1 MGLQLE
7 EKENTETNETPWK
20 GIAKLGFAPAFKSAG
35 EAPPP
40 PSPPHLQAGRTRSEW
55 PRLWW
60 QRESLT
66 AVGSAS
72 IGRAPGARADRMTR
86 SSQPDVARSRLC
98 RSPFLSIKFFVFCHG
113 LLQLS
118 QLLVSGYLKSSIS
131 TIERRYGLSSQTSG
145 LLASFNEVGNTL
157 LIVFVSYLG
166 SRVHRPRL
174 IGCGALLVSL
184 AGFLMALPHF
194 LTGPYEYDHSVAST
208 LSNTTDLCQP
218 GAPRAGANLSD
229 ASCPPHGSRE
239 NHEVLLVM
247 FVAQALLGIGGVPI
261 QPFGISYI
269 DDFASERNS
278 PLYLGI
284 LFSLTVVG
292 PGVAFM
298 LGSAMLRFYVDIDK
312 VSSAEVQLTNKDP
325 RWVGAWWLGFLVAA
339 SLVALCALPY
349 FFFPREMPKEVVRGK
364 DRGSK
369 KREDMLSQ
377 LRLRS
382 QHTESLSLME
392 FIRRFP
398 VVLLRNLRHPVYLL
412 VVLAQVNIS
421 AMVAGLATFMGKFL
435 ERQFSLTASLANM
448 VIGAVNIPGAMV
460 GIVVGGAILKRFQMS
475 LRQCSA
481 LCVLGMLL
489 CLLTAF
495 PLLFLGCPTQK
506 VAGVTHWDSSGLGHH
521 AMACNARC
529 RCPER
534 GFNPVCG
541 SDGVEYTSPCS
552 AGCSSVALRPDG
564 SVLNYTGCS
573 CVGAP
578 GAARPG
584 PCGTGCSHLFV
595 PFVVLSCLAGI
606 LASTSHTP
614 SFMLILRSIQPE
626 DKSFAVGIQFMLLRV
641 LAWMPGPVLY
651 GSAIDTSCVL
661 WERRCERRAACRYY
675 DNTLFRHR
683 YLGLQFFFEVGA
695 FLCFG
700 AVYLILRK
708 QEREASQAA
717 QTKAEPEKEKLAGKS
732 TKSPESKV

>member
-1 MGLQLE
+1 Q
-7 EKENTETNETPWK
+7 
-20 GIAKLGFAPAFKSAG
+20 
-35 EAPPP
+35 
-40 PSPPHLQAGRTRSEW
+40 
-55 PRLWW
+55 
-60 QRESLT
+60 
-66 AVGSAS
+66 
-72 IGRAPGARADRMTR
+72 
-86 SSQPDVARSRLC
+86 
-98 RSPFLSIKFFVFCHG
+98 FFVFCHG

-157 LIVFVSYLG
+157 LIVFLSYLG

-174 IGCGALLVSL
+174 IGAGALLVSL

-194 LTGPYEYDHSVAST
+194 ITGPYHYDQSLPST
-208 LSNTTDLCQP
+208 FSNSTDLCQP
-218 GAPRAGANLSD
+218 GAQGAGANLSD
-229 ASCPPHGSRE
+229 ASCAPHASRE

-284 LFSLTVVG
+284 LFSVTIIG

-312 VSSAEVQLTNKDP
+312 VSTAEVQLTNKDP

-339 SLVALCALPY
+339 SMVALSALPY
-349 FFFPREMPKEVVRGK
+349 FFFPREMPKEGRH
-364 DRGSK
+364 
-369 KREDMLSQ
+369 SQ
-377 LRLRS
+377 AG
-382 QHTESLSLME
+382 
-392 FIRRFP
+392 FP
-398 VVLLRNLRHPVYLL
+398 AVLLRNLRHPVYLL
-412 VVLAQVNIS
+412 VVLAQVNLC

-448 VIGAVNIPGAMV
+448 IIGAVNIPGATV
-460 GIVVGGAILKRFQMS
+460 GIVVGGAILKRFRMS

-495 PLLFLGCPTQK
+495 PLLFLGCPTQR
-506 VAGVTHWDSSGLGHH
+506 VAGVTYWDSPALGPQDS
-521 AMACNARC
+521 ACSARC
-529 RCPER
+529 RCPQR
-534 GFNPVCG
+534 GFNPICG
-541 SDGVEYTSPCS
+541 SDGVEYMSPCS
-552 AGCSSVALRPDG
+552 AGCSDVSTRPD
-564 SVLNYTGCS
+564 SSILNYTGCS
-573 CVGAP
+573 CIAGP
-578 GAARPG
+578 GGSARPG
-584 PCGTGCSHLFV
+584 SCGSGCSHLFV

-606 LASTSHTP
+606 LASTTHTP

-651 GSAIDTSCVL
+651 GSAIDSSCLL

-675 DNTLFRHR
+675 DNSLFRQR

-695 FLCFG
+695 F
-700 AVYLILRK
+700 
-708 QEREASQAA
+708 
-717 QTKAEPEKEKLAGKS
+717 
-732 TKSPESKV
+732 

>member
-1 MGLQLE
+1 
-7 EKENTETNETPWK
+7 
-20 GIAKLGFAPAFKSAG
+20 
-35 EAPPP
+35 
-40 PSPPHLQAGRTRSEW
+40 
-55 PRLWW
+55 
-60 QRESLT
+60 
-66 AVGSAS
+66 
-72 IGRAPGARADRMTR
+72 MTSVVPR
-86 SSQPDVARSRLC
+86 SSHPDVARKTLC
-98 RSPFLSIKFFVFCHG
+98 RSPFLSVKFFVFCHG

-174 IGCGALLVSL
+174 IGCGAILVSL

-194 LTGPYEYDHSVAST
+194 LTGPYEYDQSVAST
-208 LSNTTDLCQP
+208 FSNTTDLCQP
-218 GAPRAGANLSD
+218 GAPRAWANLSD
-229 ASCPPHGSRE
+229 ASCTPHASRE

-247 FVAQALLGIGGVPI
+247 FMAQALLGIGGVPI

-284 LFSLTVVG
+284 LFSVTVIG

-312 VSSAEVQLTNKDP
+312 VSAAEVQLTSKDP

-339 SLVALCALPY
+339 SLVALSALPY
-349 FFFPREMPKEVVRGK
+349 FFFPREMPKEVVTGK
-364 DRGSK
+364 NRDSK
-369 KREDMLSQ
+369 RREDMLSQ
-377 LRLRS
+377 LRC
-382 QHTESLSLME
+382 QHSESLSLME

-398 VVLLRNLRHPVYLL
+398 AVLLRNLRHPVYLL

-448 VIGAVNIPGAMV
+448 IIGAVNIPGAMV

-506 VAGVTHWDSSGLGHH
+506 VAGVTHWHSSGSGHH
-521 AMACNARC
+521 DMECNVQC

-534 GFNPVCG
+534 GFNPICG

-552 AGCSSVALRPDG
+552 AGCSHLAALTDS
-564 SVLNYTGCS
+564 SVLNYTECS
-573 CVGAP
+573 CIAGP
-578 GAARPG
+578 GGFARLG
-584 PCGTGCSHLFV
+584 TCGTACSHLFI

-661 WERRCERRAACRYY
+661 WERRCERTAACRYY
-675 DNTLFRHR
+675 DNTLFRQR

-700 AVYLILRK
+700 AVYLILSK
-708 QEREASQAA
+708 QEREASQAEEA
-717 QTKAEPEKEKLAGKS
+717 KAEPEKEKLSGNS
-732 TKSPESKV
+732 RKSPESKV

>member
-1 MGLQLE
+1 M
-7 EKENTETNETPWK
+7 TSP
-20 GIAKLGFAPAFKSAG
+20 APRNSHP
-35 EAPPP
+35 E
-40 PSPPHLQAGRTRSEW
+40 
-55 PRLWW
+55 
-60 QRESLT
+60 
-66 AVGSAS
+66 
-72 IGRAPGARADRMTR
+72 
-86 SSQPDVARSRLC
+86 VARKTLC

-166 SRVHRPRL
+166 SRVHRPRI

-194 LTGPYEYDHSVAST
+194 LTGPHEYDQSVAST
-208 LSNTTDLCQP
+208 FSNATDLCQP
-218 GAPRAGANLSD
+218 QPGAPGGWANLSD
-229 ASCPPHGSRE
+229 ASCTPRASRE

-247 FVAQALLGIGGVPI
+247 FMAQALLGIGGVPI

-284 LFSLTVVG
+284 LFSLTVIG

-312 VSSAEVQLTNKDP
+312 VSAAEVQLTNKDP

-339 SLVALCALPY
+339 SLVALSALPY
-349 FFFPREMPKEVVRGK
+349 FFFPREMPKEVVREK
-364 DRGSK
+364 DRGSR
-369 KREDMLSQ
+369 KRKDMLSQ
-377 LRLRS
+377 LRPRS

-412 VVLAQVNIS
+412 VVLAQVSIS

-506 VAGVTHWDSSGLGHH
+506 VAGVTYWDSSGFGRRVLE
-521 AMACNARC
+521 CNAQC
-529 RCPER
+529 HCPET
-534 GFNPVCG
+534 GFNPICG

-552 AGCSSVALRPDG
+552 AGCGSVHIHTDS
-564 SVLNYTGCS
+564 SVLNYTRCS
-573 CVGAP
+573 CIMGP
-578 GAARPG
+578 GPAGFARPG
-584 PCGTGCSHLFV
+584 TCGTGCSHLFV

-651 GSAIDTSCVL
+651 GSAIDTTCVL

-675 DNTLFRHR
+675 DNTLFRRR

-700 AVYLILRK
+700 AVYVILRK
-708 QEREASQAA
+708 QERQASWAEE
-717 QTKAEPEKEKLAGKS
+717 TKAEPEKEKLAGNS

>member
-1 MGLQLE
+1 Q
-7 EKENTETNETPWK
+7 
-20 GIAKLGFAPAFKSAG
+20 
-35 EAPPP
+35 
-40 PSPPHLQAGRTRSEW
+40 
-55 PRLWW
+55 
-60 QRESLT
+60 
-66 AVGSAS
+66 
-72 IGRAPGARADRMTR
+72 
-86 SSQPDVARSRLC
+86 
-98 RSPFLSIKFFVFCHG
+98 FFVFCHG

-157 LIVFVSYLG
+157 LIVFLSYLG

-174 IGCGALLVSL
+174 IGCRALLVSL

-194 LTGPYEYDHSVAST
+194 LTGPYRYDQSSCPFVT
-208 LSNTTDLCQP
+208 TGTFSNSTDLCQR
-218 GAPRAGANLSD
+218 GALGPWANLSD
-229 ASCPPHGSRE
+229 GSCTPHASRE
-239 NHEVLLVM
+239 SHEVLLVM

-284 LFSLTVVG
+284 LFSVTVIG

-312 VSSAEVQLTNKDP
+312 VSAAEVQLTNKDP

-339 SLVALCALPY
+339 SLVALSALPY
-349 FFFPREMPKEVVRGK
+349 FFFPREMPKEVGEVLHTHLQMSAP
-364 DRGSK
+364 GS
-369 KREDMLSQ
+369 
-377 LRLRS
+377 
-382 QHTESLSLME
+382 TNTC
-392 FIRRFP
+392 FP

-412 VVLAQVNIS
+412 VVLAQVNLS

-448 VIGAVNIPGAMV
+448 IIGAVNIPGAMV

-495 PLLFLGCPTQK
+495 PLLFLGCPTQR
-506 VAGVTHWDSSGLGHH
+506 VAGVTYWDRYQGLGTGWGHTPATDCSAQCH
-521 AMACNARC
+521 CSQ
-529 RCPER
+529 R
-534 GFNPVCG
+534 GFNPICG
-541 SDGVEYTSPCS
+541 SDGVEYISPCS
-552 AGCSSVALRPDG
+552 AGCSDVSIHPDG
-564 SVLNYTGCS
+564 SILNYTGCS
-573 CVGAP
+573 CIAGP
-578 GAARPG
+578 GRAGSAWPG
-584 PCGTGCSHLFV
+584 TCGTACSHLFV

-606 LASTSHTP
+606 LASISHTP

-651 GSAIDTSCVL
+651 GSAIDTSCLL

-675 DNTLFRHR
+675 DNTLFRQR
-683 YLGLQFFFEVGA
+683 
-695 FLCFG
+695 
-700 AVYLILRK
+700 
-708 QEREASQAA
+708 
-717 QTKAEPEKEKLAGKS
+717 
-732 TKSPESKV
+732 

>member
-1 MGLQLE
+1 Q
-7 EKENTETNETPWK
+7 
-20 GIAKLGFAPAFKSAG
+20 
-35 EAPPP
+35 
-40 PSPPHLQAGRTRSEW
+40 
-55 PRLWW
+55 
-60 QRESLT
+60 
-66 AVGSAS
+66 
-72 IGRAPGARADRMTR
+72 
-86 SSQPDVARSRLC
+86 
-98 RSPFLSIKFFVFCHG
+98 FFVFCHG

-157 LIVFVSYLG
+157 LIVFLSYLG

-174 IGCGALLVSL
+174 IGCGAVLVSL
-184 AGFLMALPHF
+184 ASFLMALPHF
-194 LTGPYEYDHSVAST
+194 ITGPYEYDQSVAST

-218 GAPRAGANLSD
+218 GVPGAWANLSD
-229 ASCPPHGSRE
+229 ASCTPHASRE

-247 FVAQALLGIGGVPI
+247 LMAQALLGIGGVPI

-284 LFSLTVVG
+284 LFSVTVIG

-312 VSSAEVQLTNKDP
+312 VGAAEVQLTNKDP

-339 SLVALCALPY
+339 SLVALSALPY
-349 FFFPREMPKEVVRGK
+349 FFFPREMPKEVPLV
-364 DRGSK
+364 
-369 KREDMLSQ
+369 LSG
-377 LRLRS
+377 
-382 QHTESLSLME
+382 
-392 FIRRFP
+392 FP

-412 VVLAQVNIS
+412 VVLAQVNIC
-421 AMVAGLATFMGKFL
+421 AMVAGLATFMAKFL

-448 VIGAVNIPGAMV
+448 IIGAVNIPGAMV

-489 CLLTAF
+489 CLLVAF

-506 VAGVTHWDSSGLGHH
+506 VAGVTSWDSSGLGPHNVE
-521 AMACNARC
+521 CNAQC
-529 RCPER
+529 HCPEQ

-552 AGCSSVALRPDG
+552 AGCRNMSIHTHS
-564 SVLNYTGCS
+564 SVLNYSECS
-573 CVGAP
+573 CIVGSGQATP
-578 GAARPG
+578 GT
-584 PCGTGCSHLFV
+584 CSTGCSHLLV

-626 DKSFAVGIQFMLLRV
+626 DKSFAVGIQFMMLRV

-651 GSAIDTSCVL
+651 GSAIDTTCIL
-661 WERRCERRAACRYY
+661 WERRCDRRAACRYY

-695 FLCFG
+695 F
-700 AVYLILRK
+700 
-708 QEREASQAA
+708 
-717 QTKAEPEKEKLAGKS
+717 
-732 TKSPESKV
+732 

>member
-1 MGLQLE
+1 Q
-7 EKENTETNETPWK
+7 
-20 GIAKLGFAPAFKSAG
+20 
-35 EAPPP
+35 
-40 PSPPHLQAGRTRSEW
+40 
-55 PRLWW
+55 
-60 QRESLT
+60 
-66 AVGSAS
+66 
-72 IGRAPGARADRMTR
+72 
-86 SSQPDVARSRLC
+86 
-98 RSPFLSIKFFVFCHG
+98 FFVFCHG

-184 AGFLMALPHF
+184 ASFLMSLPHF
-194 LTGPYEYDHSVAST
+194 LTGPYVYDRSVAST
-208 LSNTTDLCQP
+208 FSNRTDLCQP
-218 GAPRAGANLSD
+218 GAAEAWANLSD
-229 ASCPPHGSRE
+229 ASCTPHASRK

-284 LFSLTVVG
+284 LFSVTVIG

-312 VSSAEVQLTNKDP
+312 VSAAEVQLTNKDP

-339 SLVALCALPY
+339 GLVALSALPY
-349 FFFPREMPKEVVRGK
+349 FFFPREMPKEVGEVLHTHAPQ
-364 DRGSK
+364 SPLV
-369 KREDMLSQ
+369 LSG
-377 LRLRS
+377 
-382 QHTESLSLME
+382 
-392 FIRRFP
+392 FP

-448 VIGAVNIPGAMV
+448 IIGAVNIPGAMV

-506 VAGVTHWDSSGLGHH
+506 VAGVTDWDSSGFGHH
-521 AMACNARC
+521 DMECNAQC
-529 RCPER
+529 RCPQR

-552 AGCSSVALRPDG
+552 AGCSHVNIHTDS
-564 SVLNYTGCS
+564 SVLNYTRCS
-573 CVGAP
+573 CIAGP
-578 GAARPG
+578 GFARPG
-584 PCGTGCSHLFV
+584 TCGTGCSHLFV

-651 GSAIDTSCVL
+651 GSAIDTTCIL

-675 DNTLFRHR
+675 DNTLFRQR
-683 YLGLQFFFEVGA
+683 
-695 FLCFG
+695 
-700 AVYLILRK
+700 
-708 QEREASQAA
+708 
-717 QTKAEPEKEKLAGKS
+717 
-732 TKSPESKV
+732 

>member
-1 MGLQLE
+1 Q
-7 EKENTETNETPWK
+7 
-20 GIAKLGFAPAFKSAG
+20 
-35 EAPPP
+35 
-40 PSPPHLQAGRTRSEW
+40 
-55 PRLWW
+55 
-60 QRESLT
+60 
-66 AVGSAS
+66 
-72 IGRAPGARADRMTR
+72 
-86 SSQPDVARSRLC
+86 
-98 RSPFLSIKFFVFCHG
+98 FFVFCHG

-145 LLASFNEVGNTL
+145 LLAAFNEVGNTL
-157 LIVFVSYLG
+157 LIVFVSYFG

-174 IGCGALLVSL
+174 IGCGAILVSL

-194 LTGPYEYDHSVAST
+194 ITGPYEYHHSVPST
-208 LSNTTDLCQP
+208 FSNSTDLCQP
-218 GAPRAGANLSD
+218 GAAGPGANLSA
-229 ASCPPHGSRE
+229 ASCTPRASRE

-247 FVAQALLGIGGVPI
+247 FLAQALLGIGGVPI

-284 LFSLTVVG
+284 LFSVTVIG

-298 LGSAMLRFYVDIDK
+298 LGSAMLRFYVDMDK
-312 VSSAEVQLTNKDP
+312 VGAAEVQLTSKDP

-339 SLVALCALPY
+339 SLVALSALPY
-349 FFFPREMPKEVVRGK
+349 FFFPREMPKEVGEV
-364 DRGSK
+364 
-369 KREDMLSQ
+369 L
-377 LRLRS
+377 
-382 QHTESLSLME
+382 HTHTHLG
-392 FIRRFP
+392 FP

-412 VVLAQVNIS
+412 VVLAQVNLS

-448 VIGAVNIPGAMV
+448 IIGAVNIPGAMV

-489 CLLTAF
+489 CLLGAL

-506 VAGVTHWDSSGLGHH
+506 VAGVTLWDSSGFGHH
-521 AMACNARC
+521 DLECSAQCH
-529 RCPER
+529 CPER

-552 AGCSSVALRPDG
+552 AGCRNVNLGTNS
-564 SVLNYTGCS
+564 SVLNYTECS
-573 CVGAP
+573 CIP
-578 GAARPG
+578 GQGLARPG
-584 PCGTGCSHLFV
+584 TCGTGCSHLFV

-651 GSAIDTSCVL
+651 GSAIDTTCIL
-661 WERRCERRAACRYY
+661 WERRCDRRAACRYY

-695 FLCFG
+695 F
-700 AVYLILRK
+700 
-708 QEREASQAA
+708 
-717 QTKAEPEKEKLAGKS
+717 
-732 TKSPESKV
+732 

>member
-1 MGLQLE
+1 MTS
-7 EKENTETNETPWK
+7 K
-20 GIAKLGFAPAFKSAG
+20 AP
-35 EAPPP
+35 
-40 PSPPHLQAGRTRSEW
+40 
-55 PRLWW
+55 
-60 QRESLT
+60 
-66 AVGSAS
+66 
-72 IGRAPGARADRMTR
+72 R
-86 SSQPDVARSRLC
+86 SSQIDTARNTLC
-98 RSPFLSIKFFVFCHG
+98 RSPFLSVKFFVFCHG

-194 LTGPYEYDHSVAST
+194 ITGPYKYDHSVAST
-208 LSNTTDLCQP
+208 FSNTTDLCQP
-218 GAPRAGANLSD
+218 RALGAWANLSD
-229 ASCPPHGSRE
+229 ASCTPHASRE

-247 FVAQALLGIGGVPI
+247 FMAQALLGIGGVPI

-284 LFSLTVVG
+284 LFSLTVIG

-298 LGSAMLRFYVDIDK
+298 LGSAMLQFYVDIDK
-312 VSSAEVQLTNKDP
+312 VSTAEVQLTSKDP

-349 FFFPREMPKEVVRGK
+349 FFFPREMPKEVARGK
-364 DRGSK
+364 DRASK

-377 LRLRS
+377 LRPRS
-382 QHTESLSLME
+382 QHMESLSLLE

-398 VVLLRNLRHPVYLL
+398 VVLLRNLRHPTYLL

-448 VIGAVNIPGAMV
+448 IIGAVNIPGAMV

-489 CLLTAF
+489 CLLMAF

-506 VAGVTHWDSSGLGHH
+506 VAGVTHWDRPSSGFGHH
-521 AMACNARC
+521 DLACNARC
-529 RCPER
+529 RCPKW

-552 AGCSSVALRPDG
+552 AGCSSITLHPD
-564 SVLNYTGCS
+564 SSILNYSGCS
-573 CVGAP
+573 CIGGP
-578 GAARPG
+578 GPAGVARPG
-584 PCGTGCSHLFV
+584 TCGTGCSHLFV

-606 LASTSHTP
+606 LASMSHTP
-614 SFMLILRSIQPE
+614 SFMLILRSIHPE

-651 GSAIDTSCVL
+651 GSAIDTSCML

-708 QEREASQAA
+708 QEREASQEEE
-717 QTKAEPEKEKLAGKS
+717 TKAEPEKEKLAGNS
-732 TKSPESKV
+732 TKSPESRV

>member
-1 MGLQLE
+1 LL
-7 EKENTETNETPWK
+7 
-20 GIAKLGFAPAFKSAG
+20 
-35 EAPPP
+35 
-40 PSPPHLQAGRTRSEW
+40 
-55 PRLWW
+55 
-60 QRESLT
+60 
-66 AVGSAS
+66 
-72 IGRAPGARADRMTR
+72 
-86 SSQPDVARSRLC
+86 
-98 RSPFLSIKFFVFCHG
+98 LSVP
-113 LLQLS
+113 Q
-118 QLLVSGYLKSSIS
+118 
-131 TIERRYGLSSQTSG
+131 
-145 LLASFNEVGNTL
+145 VGNTL

-194 LTGPYEYDHSVAST
+194 LTGPYEYDQSVAST
-208 LSNTTDLCQP
+208 FSNATDLCQP
-218 GAPRAGANLSD
+218 GAPAAGANLSD
-229 ASCPPHGSRE
+229 GSCAPHASRE

-247 FVAQALLGIGGVPI
+247 FVAQVLLGVGGVPI

-284 LFSLTVVG
+284 LFSVTIIG

-312 VSSAEVQLTNKDP
+312 VSSAEVQLTSKDP

-339 SLVALCALPY
+339 SLVALSALPY
-349 FFFPREMPKEVVRGK
+349 FFFPREMPKEVGGV
-364 DRGSK
+364 
-369 KREDMLSQ
+369 L
-377 LRLRS
+377 
-382 QHTESLSLME
+382 HT
-392 FIRRFP
+392 RFP
-398 VVLLRNLRHPVYLL
+398 AVLLRNLRHPVYLL
-412 VVLAQVNIS
+412 VVLAQVNLS

-448 VIGAVNIPGAMV
+448 IIGAVNIPGAMV

-481 LCVLGMLL
+481 LCILGMLL

-495 PLLFLGCPTQK
+495 PLLFLGCPTQR
-506 VAGVTHWDSSGLGHH
+506 VAGVTHWDSSGFGHH
-521 AMACNARC
+521 GAECNAQC
-529 RCPER
+529 RCPEQ

-552 AGCSSVALRPDG
+552 AGCSSVSIAPHSAPSSL
-564 SVLNYTGCS
+564 LNYSSCS
-573 CVGAP
+573 CIP
-578 GAARPG
+578 GSGLARPG
-584 PCGTGCSHLFV
+584 PCGSGCSHLFL

-626 DKSFAVGIQFMLLRV
+626 DKSFALGIQFMLLRV

-651 GSAIDTSCVL
+651 GSAIDTACAL

-675 DNTLFRHR
+675 DNTRFRHR
-683 YLGLQFFFEVGA
+683 YLGLQLFFEVGA
-695 FLCFG
+695 F
-700 AVYLILRK
+700 
-708 QEREASQAA
+708 
-717 QTKAEPEKEKLAGKS
+717 
-732 TKSPESKV
+732 

>member
-1 MGLQLE
+1 M
-7 EKENTETNETPWK
+7 T
-20 GIAKLGFAPAFKSAG
+20 
-35 EAPPP
+35 
-40 PSPPHLQAGRTRSEW
+40 
-55 PRLWW
+55 
-60 QRESLT
+60 
-66 AVGSAS
+66 GSS
-72 IGRAPGARADRMTR
+72 R
-86 SSQPDVARSRLC
+86 PDAARSRLC

-194 LTGPYEYDHSVAST
+194 LTGPYEYDRSVAST
-208 LSNTTDLCQP
+208 FSNTTDLCQP
-218 GAPRAGANLSD
+218 GAPGAGANLSD

-269 DDFASERNS
+269 DDFASHRNS

-312 VSSAEVQLTNKDP
+312 VTSAEVQLTNKDP

-349 FFFPREMPKEVVRGK
+349 FFFPREMPKEVVRGE

-369 KREDMLSQ
+369 KKEDMLSQ
-377 LRLRS
+377 LRPGS

-412 VVLAQVNIS
+412 VVLAQVNLS

-448 VIGAVNIPGAMV
+448 IIGAVNIPGAMV

-506 VAGVTHWDSSGLGHH
+506 VAGVTHWDSSGSGHH

-541 SDGVEYTSPCS
+541 PDGVEYASPCS
-552 AGCSSVALRPDG
+552 AGCSGLALRPDG

-573 CVGAP
+573 CVGAA

-651 GSAIDTSCVL
+651 GSAIDTTCVL

-695 FLCFG
+695 FLCFV
-700 AVYLILRK
+700 AVYVILRK
-708 QEREASQAA
+708 QEREASQAEE
-717 QTKAEPEKEKLAGKS
+717 TKAEPEKEKLAAKS

>member
-1 MGLQLE
+1 Q
-7 EKENTETNETPWK
+7 
-20 GIAKLGFAPAFKSAG
+20 
-35 EAPPP
+35 
-40 PSPPHLQAGRTRSEW
+40 
-55 PRLWW
+55 
-60 QRESLT
+60 
-66 AVGSAS
+66 
-72 IGRAPGARADRMTR
+72 
-86 SSQPDVARSRLC
+86 
-98 RSPFLSIKFFVFCHG
+98 FFVFCHG

-157 LIVFVSYLG
+157 LIVFVSYFG

-174 IGCGALLVSL
+174 IGCGAILVSL
-184 AGFLMALPHF
+184 AGFLMSLPHF
-194 LTGPYEYDHSVAST
+194 ITGPYEYDRSVAST
-208 LSNTTDLCQP
+208 FSNTTDLCQP
-218 GAPRAGANLSD
+218 GAPGANLST
-229 ASCPPHGSRE
+229 ASCTPHASRE

-284 LFSLTVVG
+284 LFSVTVIG

-312 VSSAEVQLTNKDP
+312 VGAAEVQLTNKDP

-339 SLVALCALPY
+339 SLVALSALPY
-349 FFFPREMPKEVVRGK
+349 FFFPREMPKEVGEVLHTHTH
-364 DRGSK
+364 
-369 KREDMLSQ
+369 LS
-377 LRLRS
+377 
-382 QHTESLSLME
+382 
-392 FIRRFP
+392 FP

-448 VIGAVNIPGAMV
+448 IIGAVNIPGAMV

-489 CLLTAF
+489 CLLGAF

-506 VAGVTHWDSSGLGHH
+506 VAGVTYWDRYHSSAGGHGLGGHSRGGH
-521 AMACNARC
+521 TPAMGTFLGCH
-529 RCPER
+529 CPEK

-552 AGCSSVALRPDG
+552 AGCSSVNIGANS
-564 SVLNYTGCS
+564 SVLNYTECS
-573 CVGAP
+573 CIP
-578 GAARPG
+578 GPGLARPG
-584 PCGTGCSHLFV
+584 TCGTGCSHLFV

-651 GSAIDTSCVL
+651 GSAIDTTCIL
-661 WERRCERRAACRYY
+661 WERRCDRRAACRYY
-675 DNTLFRHR
+675 NNTLFRQR
-683 YLGLQFFFEVGA
+683 W
-695 FLCFG
+695 
-700 AVYLILRK
+700 
-708 QEREASQAA
+708 
-717 QTKAEPEKEKLAGKS
+717 
-732 TKSPESKV
+732 